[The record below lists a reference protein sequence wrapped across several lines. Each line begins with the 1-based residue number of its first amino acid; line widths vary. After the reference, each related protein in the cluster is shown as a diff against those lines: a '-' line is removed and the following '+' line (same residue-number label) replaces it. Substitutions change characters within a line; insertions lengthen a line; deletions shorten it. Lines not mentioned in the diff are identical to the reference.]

1 MRVVL
6 ALCGFA
12 VTMIVA
18 ASTGDRALA
27 QATARVEPDAS
38 HVAAARDLVKA
49 MDAEGQARASLEQL
63 RQALIARV
71 QASEPAKAPGY
82 AAYADKAM
90 QPDGALVKGFLSDLD
105 NMAVQFYARNFT
117 PDEMKAIGVFQSS
130 AAGRKFNKLTPE
142 LGGLIAAR
150 MGQFQSEFIKAVEK
164 GAAAAAP

>member
-6 ALCGFA
+6 AMCGFA
-12 VTMIVA
+12 VTMLMA
-18 ASTGDRALA
+18 AGVGDRALA
-27 QATARVEPDAS
+27 QVTAGAEPDAS
-38 HVAAARDLVKA
+38 HVAAARELVKA

-71 QASEPAKAPGY
+71 QASEPAKAAGY
-82 AAYADKAM
+82 SAYAEKAM
-90 QPDGALVKGFLSDLD
+90 QPGGALVKGFLSDLD

-130 AAGRKFNKLTPE
+130 EAGRKFNKLTPE

-150 MGQFQSEFIKAVEK
+150 MGQFQSDLIKAVEK
-164 GAAAAAP
+164 GAAAAP